1 MANLHEAQLT
11 VLLKVIGQID
21 IDKATYFQPVNL
33 TEEETELI
41 HQIPNEYVQLTSSG
55 IQLSPTAIDI
65 AKEYRSVRWWAEHKN
80 DTIYE
85 LGIDIE
91 TYSSVDLTTSGVYKY
106 AEAEDFTILL
116 FAYSVNG
123 SPVMCADL
131 ASGEQLPDKIKDA
144 LTDKS
149 VLKTAFN
156 ANFERVCLSRYL
168 GTWLEP
174 DDWDCTMVRAA
185 RLGLPLSLAQCG
197 AVLGLEQQKM
207 KEGKALINYFSKPCK
222 ATKVNGGRTRNLPE
236 HAPDKWAT
244 FKRYCIRD
252 VEVEQ
257 AIRRKVERLS
267 VTDTERKAWLL
278 DQRINDRGVLI
289 DLQMAKKASDI
300 DDEYR
305 CKLEE
310 EARQITGLDNPNSPV
325 QLKAWLKA
333 ETGIDFPS
341 IDKESVAD
349 ALPRIN
355 SLKAKRILQIR
366 QELGKTS
373 TAKYKA
379 MLTCACKDGRAKG
392 LFQFYGANRSGRFCL
407 TGDHEVLTDDGWVRL
422 EEWKGGKIACWNM
435 SSEIISFQK
444 STPNEFDYQ
453 GEMYH
458 ACNKRCDILCTPNHK
473 IPYWTEEG
481 WKTDEMQ
488 NLVKRHSIPFWGL
501 RQNTIA
507 RNGETELRILIMVQA
522 DGHYTEEGTLTL
534 HFTKQRKI
542 ERCTKLLRKGEIVF
556 TRKVNS
562 DKSTTFYVN
571 WKQLPLYLRAF
582 NKKNFGSWILKEN
595 ADTFFDELQY
605 WDGYRSSQNSMQ
617 YVTTNKIN
625 ADLIQALGLI
635 NGKSVTMLIKEPK
648 QNRVS
653 TKDRANTAYVLNV
666 WDNPGHHSTIRIEDI
681 SKEQFSGKVYCPT
694 TPTGFFLV
702 RRNGK
707 CWVTGNSGRNLQLQ
721 NLPQNH
727 IPDIDYARNL
737 VKNGSLDDIVLE
749 YGNVPKLLSE
759 LIRTALI
766 AKDGCTFHVC
776 DFSAI
781 EARVLAWLAGEDW
794 VLNVFRNNGDIYCAT
809 ASQMFGVPVEKHG
822 RNAEL
827 RQKGKVATLACIAE
841 GELVLTDKGLVP
853 IQDVTL
859 QHRLWNGLE
868 WVHHEGVIFK
878 GYKRVIKYEGLTATP
893 DHIVYVYEQGTG
905 KPREIQFGIAAA
917 CGSHLVQTGNG
928 GANIRLGENNFPREK
943 MESRM
948 ESSLCSDRMHGL
960 RRKAMAV
967 LKQSK
972 KRYIERLSVL
982 QSNKKSYSPE
992 VVSEKS
998 NSAETKMPEPARS
1011 KLSFIWGTRDKI
1023 LFQQCLRSCRV
1034 YDKYFRFT
1042 FARFRNRPYRQQWE
1056 LREGEYPICH
1066 TERELCE
1073 QKNHGIISFRSK
1085 ILGLFRGH
1093 SKAQAQSRV
1102 YKRTNNGASQT
1113 SSKGQAQG
1121 MEDHSAEVRV
1131 YDILNAEGHH
1141 CFTVSNKLVHNCGYG
1156 GGVNALKA
1164 MGADK
1169 MGLADSELAD
1179 IISKYRLANPHIV
1192 RLWKHIG
1199 AATRAALKGE
1209 ALPIERGITF
1219 EMKWGGMCITLPSK
1233 RQLFYPRMHI
1243 NANNRFEF
1251 EGMDQIKKVW
1261 GLQET
1266 YEGKLTE
1273 NIIQGVARDIL
1284 VETML
1289 RLEKAGLNI
1298 VFHVHDETI
1307 IEATPN
1313 QKLEDIEDIFSMD
1326 IPWAKG
1332 LPLKGAGYTTP
1343 YYLKD

>member
-11 VLLKVIGQID
+11 VLLRVIEQID
-21 IDKATYFQPVNL
+21 IDKAMYFQPVNL

-131 ASGEQLPDKIKDA
+131 ASGEALPDKIKNA

-257 AIRRKVERLS
+257 AIRRKVERLNI
-267 VTDTERKAWLL
+267 TDTERKAWLL

-305 CKLEE
+305 CKLGE

-392 LFQFYGANRSGRFCL
+392 LFQFYGANRSGRFA
-407 TGDHEVLTDDGWVRL
+407 G
-422 EEWKGGKIACWNM
+422 
-435 SSEIISFQK
+435 
-444 STPNEFDYQ
+444 
-453 GEMYH
+453 
-458 ACNKRCDILCTPNHK
+458 
-473 IPYWTEEG
+473 
-481 WKTDEMQ
+481 
-488 NLVKRHSIPFWGL
+488 
-501 RQNTIA
+501 
-507 RNGETELRILIMVQA
+507 RI
-522 DGHYTEEGTLTL
+522 
-534 HFTKQRKI
+534 
-542 ERCTKLLRKGEIVF
+542 
-556 TRKVNS
+556 
-562 DKSTTFYVN
+562 
-571 WKQLPLYLRAF
+571 
-582 NKKNFGSWILKEN
+582 
-595 ADTFFDELQY
+595 
-605 WDGYRSSQNSMQ
+605 
-617 YVTTNKIN
+617 
-625 ADLIQALGLI
+625 
-635 NGKSVTMLIKEPK
+635 
-648 QNRVS
+648 
-653 TKDRANTAYVLNV
+653 
-666 WDNPGHHSTIRIEDI
+666 
-681 SKEQFSGKVYCPT
+681 
-694 TPTGFFLV
+694 
-702 RRNGK
+702 
-707 CWVTGNSGRNLQLQ
+707 LQLQ

-794 VLNVFRNNGDIYCAT
+794 VLDVFRNNGDIYCAT

-868 WVHHEGVIFK
+868 WVRHEGVIFK

-893 DHIVYVYEQGTG
+893 DHIVYVYGQGTG

-928 GANIRLGENNFPREK
+928 GSNIRLGENNFPREK
-943 MESRM
+943 MESRL
-948 ESSLCSDRMHGL
+948 ESPLCSDRMHGL
-960 RRKAMAV
+960 WCKAMAV
-967 LKQSK
+967 LRQSK
-972 KRYIERLSVL
+972 KRYVERLSVL

-1011 KLSFIWGTRDKI
+1011 KLSFIWGARDKI
-1023 LFQQCLRSCRV
+1023 LFQQRLRSCRV

-1066 TERELCE
+1066 TERKLCE

-1113 SSKGQAQG
+1113 SSKGQTQG
-1121 MEDHSAEVRV
+1121 VEDHSAEVRV

-1179 IISKYRLANPHIV
+1179 IISKYRLANPRIV
-1192 RLWKHIG
+1192 RLWKHVDT
-1199 AATRAALKGE
+1199 ATRAALRGE

-1219 EMKWGGMCITLPSK
+1219 EMKWGGMCVTLPSK

-1251 EGMDQIKKVW
+1251 EGMDQTKKVW
-1261 GLQET
+1261 SIQET
-1266 YEGKLTE
+1266 YGGRLTE
-1273 NIIQGVARDIL
+1273 NLCQSIARDIL

-1289 RLEKAGLNI
+1289 RLEKAGFNI

>member
-1 MANLHEAQLT
+1 MANFTEAQLT

-21 IDKATYFQPVNL
+21 IDKAMYFQPVSL
-33 TEEETELI
+33 TEEEETELI
-41 HQIPNEYVQLTSSG
+41 NQIPNEYVLLTSSG

-65 AKEYRSVRWWAEHKN
+65 AKEYRSIRWWAEHKN

-91 TYSSVDLTTSGVYKY
+91 TYSSVDLATSGVYKY
-106 AEAEDFTILL
+106 AEAEDFSILL

-131 ASGEQLPDKIKDA
+131 ASGEQLPRKIKDA
-144 LTDKS
+144 LTDRN

-185 RLGLPLSLAQCG
+185 RLSLPLSLAQCG

-257 AIRRKVERLS
+257 AIRRKVERLQ
-267 VTDTERKAWLL
+267 VTDTERRAWLL

-305 CKLEE
+305 CGLEE
-310 EARQITGLDNPNSPV
+310 EARRITGLENPNSPV

-341 IDKESVAD
+341 IDKESVAE

-379 MLTCACKDGRAKG
+379 MLACACKDGRVRG

-458 ACNKRCDILCTPNHK
+458 ACNQRCDILCTPNHK

-666 WDNPGHHSTIRIEDI
+666 WNNPGHHSTIRIEYI

-727 IPDIDYARNL
+727 IPDIDYARSL
-737 VKNGSLDDIVLE
+737 VKTGTLDDLVLE

-781 EARVLAWLAGEDW
+781 EARVIAWLAGEDW
-794 VLNVFRNNGDIYCAT
+794 VLDVFRQNGDIYCAT

-827 RQKGKVATLACIAE
+827 RQKGKI
-841 GELVLTDKGLVP
+841 
-853 IQDVTL
+853 
-859 QHRLWNGLE
+859 
-868 WVHHEGVIFK
+868 
-878 GYKRVIKYEGLTATP
+878 
-893 DHIVYVYEQGTG
+893 
-905 KPREIQFGIAAA
+905 
-917 CGSHLVQTGNG
+917 
-928 GANIRLGENNFPREK
+928 
-943 MESRM
+943 
-948 ESSLCSDRMHGL
+948 
-960 RRKAMAV
+960 
-967 LKQSK
+967 
-972 KRYIERLSVL
+972 SVL
-982 QSNKKSYSPE
+982 
-992 VVSEKS
+992 
-998 NSAETKMPEPARS
+998 A
-1011 KLSFIWGTRDKI
+1011 
-1023 LFQQCLRSCRV
+1023 
-1034 YDKYFRFT
+1034 
-1042 FARFRNRPYRQQWE
+1042 
-1056 LREGEYPICH
+1056 
-1066 TERELCE
+1066 
-1073 QKNHGIISFRSK
+1073 
-1085 ILGLFRGH
+1085 
-1093 SKAQAQSRV
+1093 
-1102 YKRTNNGASQT
+1102 
-1113 SSKGQAQG
+1113 
-1121 MEDHSAEVRV
+1121 
-1131 YDILNAEGHH
+1131 LN
-1141 CFTVSNKLVHNCGYG
+1141 YG

-1164 MGADK
+1164 MGGNR
-1169 MGLADSELAD
+1169 MGLTDSEMEE
-1179 IISKYRLANPHIV
+1179 IVSKYRLANPHIV
-1192 RLWKHIG
+1192 RLWKHTDTAIQ
-1199 AATRAALKGE
+1199 TALKGE

-1219 EMKWGGMCITLPSK
+1219 EMKWGGMCVTLPSK

-1243 NANNRFEF
+1243 NANKRYEF
-1251 EGMDQIKKVW
+1251 EGVDQIKKVW
-1261 GLQET
+1261 SIQET
-1266 YEGKLTE
+1266 YAARVVE
-1273 NIIQGVARDIL
+1273 NIVQGIARDIL

-1289 RLEKAGLNI
+1289 RLEKAGFSI
-1298 VFHVHDETI
+1298 VFHVHDEAI
-1307 IEATPN
+1307 IEATPE
-1313 QKLEDIEDIFSMD
+1313 QKLEQIEEIFSMD